1 MQLVNLKDNA
11 ERVTFAQAVK
21 QGIGAHQGLFFMDKA
36 SSLWTRL
43 SRFHLKR
50 STLS

>member
-21 QGIGAHQGLFFMDKA
+21 QGIGAHQGLFFMDPPRP
-36 SSLWTRL
+36 LL
-43 SRFHLKR
+43 YGQD
-50 STLS
+50 